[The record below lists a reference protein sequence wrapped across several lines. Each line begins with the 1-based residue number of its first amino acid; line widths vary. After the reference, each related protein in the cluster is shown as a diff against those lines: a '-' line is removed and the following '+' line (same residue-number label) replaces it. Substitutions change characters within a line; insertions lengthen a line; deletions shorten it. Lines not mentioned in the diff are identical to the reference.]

1 MKFVSGQALKAGAE
15 ADFQLPS
22 VDTPDDIVAG
32 FFFWFACLVVITK

>member
-1 MKFVSGQALKAGAE
+1 MHCLLGQALKAGAE

-32 FFFWFACLVVITK
+32 RKRQFVSL